1 MRNSMNRR
9 EMVAL
14 GLASLSTT
22 ALSPALAQS
31 RYPERPIRLMVPF
44 SAGGVVDA
52 VARQW
57 AERVK
62 PHLGTIVIENQGGAG
77 GTIATGEVARAQP
90 DGYTALLANTS
101 IMVLNPAIMPKV
113 PYDPVKDFA
122 PISILAISASGI
134 MVHPSVP
141 AKTLAEF
148 VIYAKANASKLS
160 YGSAGAGTMT
170 QLAGELFKLKIGA
183 PEITHVPYRGAG
195 PSIAD
200 LVAGQIPMATINLTG
215 QTVELHRT
223 GKIRILAVTSPERLK
238 GVPEIPT
245 AVEEGMTGMVAQL
258 FTGLFLPAR
267 TLRAIVDQV
276 YEATQKTMNDPAMQ
290 KALVD
295 QGLEPITNSSPE
307 KVRAFIEEEV
317 ARWTPVV
324 KAAGLTAQ

>member
-1 MRNSMNRR
+1 MNRR

-31 RYPERPIRLMVPF
+31 RYPDRAIRLVVPF

-62 PHLGTIVIENQGGAG
+62 PHLGSIVIENQGGAG
-77 GTIATGEVARAQP
+77 GTTATGEVARAQP

-101 IMVLNPAIMPKV
+101 VMVLNPAIMPKV

-122 PISILAISASGI
+122 PVSILAISASGI
-134 MVHPSVP
+134 MIHPSVP
-141 AKTLAEF
+141 AKTLKEF
-148 VIYAKANASKLS
+148 IAYAKANANKLS

-170 QLAGELFKLKIGA
+170 QLAGELFKQMIGA

-200 LVAGQIPMATINLTG
+200 LVSGQIPMATINLTG

-245 AVEEGMTGMVAQL
+245 AIEEGMPGMVAQL
-258 FTGLFLPAR
+258 FMGLFLPAR
-267 TLRAIVDQV
+267 TPRAIVDQV

-290 KALVD
+290 KALID

-324 KAAGLTAQ
+324 KAAGLTAK

>member
-62 PHLGTIVIENQGGAG
+62 PHLGTIVIENQGGGG
-77 GTIATGEVARAQP
+77 GTTATGEVARAQP

-101 IMVLNPAIMPKV
+101 VMVLNPAIMPKV
-113 PYDPVKDFA
+113 PYDPIKDFA
-122 PISILAISASGI
+122 PVAILAISASGI
-134 MVHPSVP
+134 MIHPSVP
-141 AKTLAEF
+141 AKTLQEF
-148 VIYAKANASKLS
+148 VAYAKANAKTLS

-170 QLAGELFKLKIGA
+170 QLAGELFKQMIGA
-183 PEITHVPYRGAG
+183 PDITHVPYRGAG

-200 LVAGQIPMATINLTG
+200 LVAGQIPMATINVTG
-215 QTVELHRT
+215 QLLELHRT

-238 GVPEIPT
+238 GVPDIPT
-245 AVEEGMTGMVAQL
+245 AVEEGMPGMVAQL

-267 TLRAIVDQV
+267 TPKQIIDQV
-276 YEATQKTMNDPAMQ
+276 YEASQKVMEDPAMQ

-295 QGLEPITNSSPE
+295 QGLEPITNSSPD
-307 KVRAFIEEEV
+307 KVQAFIEEEV

>member
-1 MRNSMNRR
+1 MNRR

-14 GLASLSTT
+14 GLASLSST
-22 ALSPALAQS
+22 ALSPAFSPALAQS

-62 PHLGTIVIENQGGAG
+62 PHLGTIVIENQGGGG

-101 IMVLNPAIMPKV
+101 VMVLNPAIMPKV

-122 PISILAISASGI
+122 PVSILAISASGI
-134 MVHPSVP
+134 MIHPSVP
-141 AKTLAEF
+141 AKTLQEF
-148 VIYAKANASKLS
+148 VAYAKANASKLS

-170 QLAGELFKLKIGA
+170 QLAGELFKQMIGA

-215 QTVELHRT
+215 QTVELHRS

-245 AVEEGMTGMVAQL
+245 AIEEGMPGMVAQL
-258 FTGLFLPAR
+258 FMGLFLPAR
-267 TLRAIVDQV
+267 TPRAIVDQV

-317 ARWTPVV
+317 TRWTPVV
-324 KAAGLTAQ
+324 KAAGLAAQ

>member
-22 ALSPALAQS
+22 ALSAALAQS

-62 PHLGTIVIENQGGAG
+62 PHLGTIVIENQGGGG

-101 IMVLNPAIMPKV
+101 VMVLNPAIMPRV

-122 PISILAISASGI
+122 PVSILAISASGI

-141 AKTLAEF
+141 AKTLQEF
-148 VIYAKANASKLS
+148 VAYAKANASKLS

-170 QLAGELFKLKIGA
+170 QLAGELFKQMIGA

-200 LVAGQIPMATINLTG
+200 LVAGQIPMATINVTG
-215 QTVELHRT
+215 QLVELHRT

-238 GVPEIPT
+238 GVPDIPT
-245 AVEEGMTGMVAQL
+245 AVESGLAGMVAQL
-258 FTGLFLPAR
+258 FTGMFVPLR
-267 TLRAIVDQV
+267 TPRPIIDQL
-276 YEATQKTMNDPAMQ
+276 YQ
-290 KALVD
+290 
-295 QGLEPITNSSPE
+295 
-307 KVRAFIEEEV
+307 
-317 ARWTPVV
+317 
-324 KAAGLTAQ
+324 